1 MLRDIKK
8 QIVEDMD
15 ILITKEEEEL
25 YLEVIKALNK
35 IILHKEAPID

>member
-15 ILITKEEEEL
+15 ILIPKEEEEL
-25 YLEVIKALNK
+25 YIEVIKALNK
-35 IILHKEAPID
+35 LILYKESPID